1 METEA
6 STLDLQPGE
15 VILSVGNDKRRPV
28 QKWSGASVWP
38 GRLTVTDRALYFEV
52 STPSESLFCIFPFGC
67 FFQSLML
74 ACNSFQANNLTGHNS
89 PVRLDLTSRDT
100 VISTRKVGPFGV
112 EVFDSGISVA
122 SSPE

>member
-15 VILSVGNDKRRPV
+15 LILSVGNDKRRPV

-52 STPSESLFCIFPFGC
+52 S
-67 FFQSLML
+67 ML
-74 ACNSFQANNLTGHNS
+74 I
-89 PVRLDLTSRDT
+89 LDL
-100 VISTRKVGPFGV
+100 ISSYISDVAHLGFFSKS
-112 EVFDSGISVA
+112 EVSLQLFSGQ
-122 SSPE
+122 